1 MRKFS
6 TILAGVMFA
15 ACSGAGAYAAD
26 LPRKAPVQPIAPVQ
40 MYNWT
45 GFYVG
50 VNLGGGWTNTSSGS
64 INSDLSGVI
73 GGGQLG
79 YNWQAGQILLGIEGD
94 FQGSSQ
100 RSSGSATIGG
110 IGFSGESKIPWFATL
125 RGRLGYVSGPWLIYA
140 TGGGAWI
147 NYELDITAPGGSVS
161 DHTTKSGWTVGGG
174 VEWMFVP
181 NWSAKL
187 EYLYLDT
194 DTTSVTLFGTTFDAR
209 AKQNIVRA
217 GLNYH
222 F

>member
-1 MRKFS
+1 MRK
-6 TILAGVMFA
+6 TRLLASVASVMLLTSSA
-15 ACSGAGAYAAD
+15 LYAAD
-26 LPRKAPVQPIAPVQ
+26 LPRKAPPITPAPVV
-40 MYNWT
+40 YNWT

-50 VNLGGGWTNTSSGS
+50 VNLGGAWTGTSSGNFS
-64 INSDLSGVI
+64 NNLDGVI

-79 YNWQAGQILLGIEGD
+79 YNWQTGPILLGIEGD

-100 RSSGSATIGG
+100 RGSGSTTIGG
-110 IGFSGESKIPWFATL
+110 VTFNTEGRIPWFATL
-125 RGRLGYVSGPWLIYA
+125 RGRLGYVSGPWLLYV
-140 TGGGAWI
+140 TGGGAWT
-147 NYELDITAPGGSVS
+147 NFEVDVTTAAGSVS

-174 VEWMFVP
+174 VEWMFIP

-194 DTTSVTLFGTTFDAR
+194 DSTSVTLFGNTFDAR

>member
-6 TILAGVMFA
+6 MALAGLMLA
-15 ACSGAGAYAAD
+15 ATSGAYAAD
-26 LPRKAPVQPIAPVQ
+26 LPRKAPMVQPVAPIQ

-45 GFYVG
+45 GFYAG

-73 GGGQLG
+73 GGGQIG
-79 YNWQAGQILLGIEGD
+79 YNWQTGPILLGIEGD

-110 IGFSGESKIPWFATL
+110 LTYNGESKIPWFATV
-125 RGRLGYVSGPWLIYA
+125 RGRLGYVTGPWLIYA
-140 TGGGAWI
+140 TGGAAWI
-147 NYELDITAPGGSVS
+147 NYQLDITAPGGSVS

-174 VEWMFVP
+174 VEWMFMP

-194 DTTSVTLFGTTFDAR
+194 DTTTATLFGANFDAR